1 VAQRHQRVALGKT
14 VESFATVAPRGVE
27 TAAFDLAV
35 IEPDY
40 TLRTRLA
47 VELADAA
54 QFETIEDLVQKLN
67 GGRPVVAVFGPSFVS
82 PMGFQHVHRLTG
94 AHPEVGAVFAVSEL
108 STDVLQ
114 QALRAGARDAVVIG
128 GEASLHQSVDRVG
141 EMLAGSVT
149 HNAQTPAT
157 RSGQPGRLIVVF
169 SPKGGVGKTCIA
181 INVAVAMAK
190 RSADP
195 VVLVDGDLQF
205 GDVSVML
212 SLPPQHTVL
221 DAAAAAQY
229 GDMELVQSLAARHES
244 GLLVLPAPIEPMP
257 TDALLPGEM
266 VNICRALQAVAG
278 HVIVDLPSVFN
289 DYVLAL
295 IEAADEVL
303 MVGSMD
309 IPSIKNLK
317 IGMQTLDLNAIAG
330 SKIRLVLNH
339 ANAKVKLDVK
349 EIERVLGLSANFA
362 VPDDLAVPMSVNAG
376 VPVLMDDPKAPVS
389 RALDRIAEALLGSG
403 AASKNGSR
411 KRGK

>member
-1 VAQRHQRVALGKT
+1 
-14 VESFATVAPRGVE
+14 VESFATVAPVDVE
-27 TAAFDLAV
+27 AAGFDVAV

-40 TLRTRLA
+40 VLRTRLA

-54 QFETIEDLVQKLN
+54 QFETVEELVQNLR
-67 GGRPVVAVFGPSFVS
+67 GARPVVAVFGPGFVS
-82 PMGFQHVHRLTG
+82 PIGFQHVHRITG
-94 AHPEVGAVFAVSEL
+94 AHPEIGAVFAVNEL
-108 STDVLQ
+108 STEVLQ

-141 EMLAGSVT
+141 ELLAGST
-149 HNAQTPAT
+149 PRTQTPAT
-157 RSGQPGRLIVVF
+157 RIAEPGRLVVVF
-169 SPKGGVGKTCIA
+169 STKGGVGKTCIA
-181 INVAVAMAK
+181 INVAIAMAK
-190 RSADP
+190 RSPDP

-212 SLPPQHTVL
+212 GLPPQHTVL

-229 GDMELVQSLAARHES
+229 GDMELVQTLAARHSS

-257 TDALLPGEM
+257 TDTLLPGEM
-266 VNICRALQAVAG
+266 VNICGALQAMAG

-295 IEAADEVL
+295 VEAADEVL
-303 MVGSMD
+303 LVGSMD

-330 SKIRLVLNH
+330 SKLRLVLNH

-349 EIERVLGLSANFA
+349 EIERVLGLSANHP

-376 VPVLMDDPKAPVS
+376 VPVLLDDPKAPVS
-389 RALDRIAEALLGSG
+389 RALDRIAESLLASG
-403 AASKNGSR
+403 APSRNGTGR
-411 KRGK
+411 RGK

>member
-1 VAQRHQRVALGKT
+1 
-14 VESFATVAPRGVE
+14 VESFTTVAPPGVE
-27 TAAFDLAV
+27 TSDFDLAV
-35 IEPDY
+35 VEPDY
-40 TLRTRLA
+40 AIRTRLA
-47 VELADAA
+47 IELADAA
-54 QFETIEDLVQKLN
+54 QFETIEELSLKLT
-67 GGRPVVAVFGPSFVS
+67 GGRPVVAVFGPGFVS
-82 PMGFQHVHRLTG
+82 PMGFQNVHRLTG

-141 EMLAGSVT
+141 ELLAGSVT
-149 HNAQTPAT
+149 RVTSTLAPTT
-157 RSGQPGRLIVVF
+157 RIGAPGRLIVVF

-190 RSADP
+190 RSPDP

-212 SLPPQHTVL
+212 GLPPQHTVL

-266 VNICRALQAVAG
+266 VNICRALQEVAG

-303 MVGSMD
+303 MIGSMD

-330 SKIRLVLNH
+330 AKIRLVLNH

-349 EIERVLGLSANFA
+349 EIERVLGLRADFA
-362 VPDDLAVPMSVNAG
+362 VPDDLAVPISVNAG
-376 VPVLMDDPKAPVS
+376 VPVLTNDPKAPVS
-389 RALDRIAEALLGSG
+389 RALDRIAEALLGPG
-403 AASKNGSR
+403 AVSKNGSK